1 MLAVKDVPIDRIK
14 AYENNPRRISE
25 SAVKAVINSIRE
37 FGFKVPVVIDE
48 NNVIVTGHT
57 RLLAAREMG
66 LTEVPCI
73 VADDLT
79 PEQIK
84 AFRLADNK
92 TSELSN
98 WDFEK
103 LNIELEELTD
113 VDIDM
118 SDFGFNIEESA
129 QTESMS
135 SEEVDADE
143 FAEEKFKHECPKCG
157 FKF

>member
-1 MLAVKDVPIDRIK
+1 MLNVKNVPIEKLK

-25 SAVKAVINSIRE
+25 IAVKSLINSIRE

-48 NNVIVTGHT
+48 DNVIVTGHT
-57 RLLAAREMG
+57 RVLAAREMG
-66 LTEVPCI
+66 LQEVPCI

-92 TSELSN
+92 TSELTG
-98 WDFEK
+98 WDFER
-103 LNIELEELTD
+103 LDLELEELSD
-113 VDIDM
+113 FDIDM
-118 SDFGFNIEESA
+118 SDFGFKLDEYT
-129 QTESMS
+129 QTESMT
-135 SEEVDADE
+135 SEEVDTDE
-143 FAEEKFKHECPKCG
+143 FAEEKFKHECPRCG